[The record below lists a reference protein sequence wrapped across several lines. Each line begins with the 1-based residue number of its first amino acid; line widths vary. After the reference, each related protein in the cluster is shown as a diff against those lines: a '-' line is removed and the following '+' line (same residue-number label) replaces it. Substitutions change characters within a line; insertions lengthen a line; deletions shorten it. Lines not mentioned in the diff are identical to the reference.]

1 MNLRKHYNHQQVVMI
16 YLRNNLSNMFC
27 AGTSDNYTGINNE
40 DFEVSLR
47 VLPFLANKRE
57 SYEKK
62 GKDKL
67 TNCIKHLQRA
77 PDTHPLHPIDKQ

>member
-1 MNLRKHYNHQQVVMI
+1 MR
-16 YLRNNLSNMFC
+16 
-27 AGTSDNYTGINNE
+27 TS
-40 DFEVSLR
+40 EVSLR